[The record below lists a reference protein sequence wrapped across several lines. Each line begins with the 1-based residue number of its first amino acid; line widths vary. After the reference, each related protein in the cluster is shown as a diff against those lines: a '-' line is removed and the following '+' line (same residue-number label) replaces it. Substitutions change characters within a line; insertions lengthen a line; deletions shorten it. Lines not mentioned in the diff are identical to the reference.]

1 MSSKETSAE
10 ERRSVNTPSSL
21 EGNGH
26 DTLSE
31 SDYSEEEYRA
41 MLRKIDRYLLPL
53 MWVAYG
59 VQQADKTG
67 LSTQALFGIRE
78 DTHLVGQQFSW
89 LTTIFYLAYMCVQLP
104 VTVRSP
110 PDFARSLVRIFEF
123 PSSYMMQRVSVG
135 KTLSVLMLFWGIIVL
150 CTAFG
155 TGSTT
160 CLRRPDGAFECTIS
174 PSFLLI
180 IATWY
185 KTREHALRSII
196 WGTANAGF
204 GIITN
209 LCMYAIGDHAQKRG
223 GLTPWK
229 GISFFLGAITIVL
242 SIFCWFL
249 LGTPREVSWL
259 TLEER
264 RMIQCR
270 IVNNRTGTDARKRR
284 VWKKDQVIEAFIDPS
299 TWFLFFSVVLAAL
312 PNGGVT
318 SFGNLVYK
326 SFGFTSL
333 ETILYNLPRD
343 GASIIWF
350 LFAGWV
356 SGRYP
361 NIRFY
366 LMLFAIIPGF
376 VGMLAMAL
384 LPDDPK
390 YRWIKF
396 GMYLMTMTV
405 NINGLML
412 WLFVPSNV
420 AGRTK
425 KAIVSSILFVGY
437 CAGNAAGSQF
447 FRAKDAPRY
456 VPAIY
461 SCAICFAL
469 QFCCILLWRFWLA
482 YLNRYRDRVATAEG
496 LSPEQ
501 TKELGARFA
510 EQDMT
515 DKQNPHFRYTY

>member
-1 MSSKETSAE
+1 MSFNGASTDEKKHVEN
-10 ERRSVNTPSSL
+10 VNAL
-21 EGNGH
+21 N
-26 DTLSE
+26 DADLLCE
-31 SDYSEEEYRA
+31 SDYTEDQYRA
-41 MLRKIDRYLLPL
+41 IRRKIDRYLLPL

-89 LTTIFYLAYMCVQLP
+89 LTTIFYLSYMVC
-104 VTVRSP
+104 
-110 PDFARSLVRIFEF
+110 EF

-135 KTLSVLMLFWGIIVL
+135 KTLSVLMFFWGVIVL
-150 CTAFG
+150 S
-155 TGSTT
+155 TGFARNFADLMA
-160 CLRRPDGAFECTIS
+160 LRFLQGAFECTIS

-185 KTREHALRSII
+185 KTSEHTLRSVI

-209 LCMYAIGDHAQKRG
+209 LCMYAIGDHAKKHG
-223 GLTPWK
+223 GLAPWK

-259 TLEER
+259 SREER
-264 RMIQCR
+264 RIVQCR
-270 IVNNRTGTDARKRR
+270 IVNNRTGTDAHKRR
-284 VWKKDQVIEAFIDPS
+284 VWKKDQIIEAFIDPS

-312 PNGGVT
+312 PNGGIT
-318 SFGNLVYK
+318 SFGNLVYQ
-326 SFGFTSL
+326 SFGFTAL

-343 GASIIWF
+343 GFSIIWF
-350 LFAGWV
+350 LFVGWV
-356 SGRYP
+356 CGRYP
-361 NIRFY
+361 NARFF
-366 LMLFAIIPGF
+366 LMLFAIVPGF

-384 LPDDPK
+384 LPNDIS

-396 GMYLMTMTV
+396 GMYFMTV
-405 NINGLML
+405 TVNVNGLMI

-437 CAGNAAGSQF
+437 CAGNSAGSQF

-456 VPAIY
+456 VPAIIA
-461 SCAICFAL
+461 CAICLGL
-469 QFCCILLWRFWLA
+469 QCEYLEFISYPKPYRTPAQSAVSYSGGSTLLSSIG
-482 YLNRYRDRVATAEG
+482 VEI
-496 LSPEQ
+496 EQ
-501 TKELGARFA
+501 PQRK
-510 EQDMT
+510 D
-515 DKQNPHFRYTY
+515 